1 MISYI
6 LPVAAYFI
14 GSISSAIVVTT
25 LMGLQDPREVGSQN
39 PGATNVLRY
48 GGKAA
53 AAITL
58 FGDVLK
64 GVIPVVLA
72 RVLGAG
78 ETTLA
83 LVMLAAFLGHLYPVF
98 HGFRGG
104 KGVATA
110 LGVISAINIW
120 VGLLL
125 AATWGCVFLLFRYSS
140 LSAVTAAVLAPIY
153 VWWQVSA
160 RPILVST
167 CIIVAFL
174 LWRHRSNIRK
184 LVSGTESRIR
194 L

>member
-1 MISYI
+1 MISYL
-6 LPVAAYFI
+6 LPVAAYLI
-14 GSISSAIVVTT
+14 GSISSAIVVTR
-25 LMGLQDPREVGSQN
+25 LMGLQDPREVGSHN

-48 GGKAA
+48 GGKLA

-64 GVIPVVLA
+64 GVIPVALA

-78 ETTLA
+78 ETILA
-83 LVMLAAFLGHLYPVF
+83 VVMLAAFLGHLYPVF

-125 AATWGCVFLLFRYSS
+125 VATWVGTSLVFRYSS

-153 VWWQVSA
+153 VWWQVPARAIVSA
-160 RPILVST
+160 T
-167 CIIVAFL
+167 CVIVALL
-174 LWRHRSNIRK
+174 LWRHRSNVRK
-184 LVSGTESRIR
+184 LISGTESRIR

>member
-1 MISYI
+1 MIFYF
-6 LPVAAYFI
+6 LPVAAYLI
-14 GSISSAIVVTT
+14 GSVSSAIVVTK
-25 LMGLQDPREVGSQN
+25 LMGLQDPRQVGSQN

-58 FGDVLK
+58 VGDVFK

-78 ETTLA
+78 QAIIA

-110 LGVISAINIW
+110 LGVISAVNIW

-125 AATWGCVFLLFRYSS
+125 MATWVVMSLLFRYSS
-140 LSAVTAAVLAPIY
+140 LSAITAAILAPVY
-153 VWWQVSA
+153 VWWRMPV
-160 RPILVST
+160 RPVLIATS
-167 CIIVAFL
+167 IIVVLL

-184 LVSGTESRIR
+184 LVAGTERRIHF
-194 L
+194 